1 MLISV
6 HVYKSNVEMSSLDL
20 KLSPSRIIADTSI
33 ACDRKVPFA
42 RILTFTYLL
51 TERDCGQ
58 ACATIAQNMLA
69 LHEHFYILSSM
80 HSCTPNQNQPF

>member
-1 MLISV
+1 
-6 HVYKSNVEMSSLDL
+6 MSSLVL
-20 KLSPSRIIADTSI
+20 NLPPSRIIANTSI

-58 ACATIAQNMLA
+58 ACATIAQDM
-69 LHEHFYILSSM
+69 
-80 HSCTPNQNQPF
+80 